1 MMCSAFVVSLVIFLI
16 VLAGALKND
25 WIVLVILVP
34 LLLTPLPLL
43 ILKCCT
49 RDNWGSTPKGAHWAE
64 FMSGFFFT
72 GTVAIPA
79 ILFNTKLVTLQ
90 SMLLAISG
98 VMLAF
103 FSVVA
108 MSCIQLRREA
118 DAFSAFRS

>member
-1 MMCSAFVVSLVIFLI
+1 MRPQASTRALVAAANARPRLS
-16 VLAGALKND
+16 VQA
-25 WIVLVILVP
+25 
-34 LLLTPLPLL
+34 
-43 ILKCCT
+43 
-49 RDNWGSTPKGAHWAE
+49 
-64 FMSGFFFT
+64 FFFT